1 MKNDW
6 NEYLLA
12 LILFMLC
19 VIGNGQ
25 TLDQVKKEI
34 EKQGIEY
41 PEIVLAQ
48 VIEETGWLKCQ
59 WCSLRFNNLF
69 GMRLSRFKRP
79 GNINGYILY
88 ENWIDSI
95 RAYKK
100 WQMKHFKGGNY
111 FEFLKRINYATNPKY
126 IQNLK
131 SHIKKITT

>member
-19 VIGNGQ
+19 IIGNGQ

-48 VIEETGWLKCQ
+48 VIEETV
-59 WCSLRFNNLF
+59 S
-69 GMRLSRFKRP
+69 S
-79 GNINGYILY
+79 
-88 ENWIDSI
+88 
-95 RAYKK
+95 
-100 WQMKHFKGGNY
+100 
-111 FEFLKRINYATNPKY
+111 
-126 IQNLK
+126 
-131 SHIKKITT
+131 